1 MNIELHNI
9 GKRFNNDWI
18 FRNLN
23 LNFSNN
29 NSYTITGSNGSG
41 KSTLLQIILGFVL
54 PTEGKIDYTENNNII
69 NTNNIFSTSSI
80 AAPYIELIEEM
91 TAIEFLEFHLKF
103 KTLINTK
110 SFEEILESVQLL
122 KAKDKQIRFL
132 SSGMKQRLKLAQAF
146 FSDTNILL
154 LDEPCSNLDQEGILL
169 YHNLIKEYTKNRLLI
184 ICSNEEQEYSFCN
197 INYDLNI
204 LK

>member
-54 PTEGKIDYTENNNII
+54 PTEGEIDYTENDNII
-69 NTNNIFSTSSI
+69 DTNNIFSTSSI

-122 KAKDKQIRFL
+122 KAKDKQIRFF

>member
-54 PTEGKIDYTENNNII
+54 PTEGQIDYTENDNII
-69 NTNNIFSTSSI
+69 DTNNIFSTSSI

-110 SFEEILESVQLL
+110 SFDEILESVQLL
-122 KAKDKQIRFL
+122 KAKDKQIRFF

-169 YHNLIKEYTKNRLLI
+169 YHNLIREYTKNRLLI

>member
-54 PTEGKIDYTENNNII
+54 PTEGQIDYTENDNII
-69 NTNNIFSTSSI
+69 DTNNIFSNSSI

-122 KAKDKQIRFL
+122 KAKDKQIRFF

>member
-54 PTEGKIDYTENNNII
+54 PTEGQIDYTENDSII
-69 NTNNIFSTSSI
+69 DTNNIFSTSSI

-103 KTLINTK
+103 KPLINTK

-122 KAKDKQIRFL
+122 KAKDKQIRFF

-169 YHNLIKEYTKNRLLI
+169 YHKLIKEYTKNRLLI

>member
-54 PTEGKIDYTENNNII
+54 PTEGQIDYTENDNII
-69 NTNNIFSTSSI
+69 DTNNIFSTSSI

-103 KTLINTK
+103 KPLINTK

-122 KAKDKQIRFL
+122 KAKDKQIRFF

-169 YHNLIKEYTKNRLLI
+169 YHNLIREYTKNRLLI

>member
-54 PTEGKIDYTENNNII
+54 PTEGQIDYTENDSII
-69 NTNNIFSTSSI
+69 DTNNIFSTSSI

-122 KAKDKQIRFL
+122 KAKDKQIRFF

-169 YHNLIKEYTKNRLLI
+169 YHNLIREYTKNRLLI

>member
-54 PTEGKIDYTENNNII
+54 PTEGQIDYTENDNII
-69 NTNNIFSTSSI
+69 DTNNIFSTSSI

-122 KAKDKQIRFL
+122 KAKDKQIRFF

>member
-54 PTEGKIDYTENNNII
+54 PTEGKIDYTENDNII
-69 NTNNIFSTSSI
+69 DTNNIFSTSSI

-122 KAKDKQIRFL
+122 KAKDKQIRFF

>member
-54 PTEGKIDYTENNNII
+54 PTEGQIDYTENDNII
-69 NTNNIFSTSSI
+69 DTNNIFSTSSI

-122 KAKDKQIRFL
+122 KAKDKQIRFF

-169 YHNLIKEYTKNRLLI
+169 YHNLIREYTKNRLLI

>member
-122 KAKDKQIRFL
+122 KAKDKQIRFF